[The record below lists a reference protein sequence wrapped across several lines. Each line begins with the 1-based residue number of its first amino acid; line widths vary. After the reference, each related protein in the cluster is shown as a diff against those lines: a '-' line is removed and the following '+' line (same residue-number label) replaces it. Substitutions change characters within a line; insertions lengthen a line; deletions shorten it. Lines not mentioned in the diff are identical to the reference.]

1 METVFISKFEYGG
14 RIYNLLESVPFVVEF
29 SDGVW
34 SYSNDALG
42 IMGYAFNRDE
52 VLQELYSDFDFTYR
66 NIGLEDESA
75 LSGKAIEL
83 KRELLRLFPQKN
95 FK

>member
-1 METVFISKFEYGG
+1 METVFISKFEYRG
-14 RIYNLLESVPFVVEF
+14 RTYNLLEVVPFVVEY
-29 SDGVW
+29 SDGMW
-34 SYSNDALG
+34 LYSNDVLG
-42 IMGYAFNRDE
+42 IMGWAFSRDE

-66 NIGLEDESA
+66 NIGLEDESE
-75 LSGKAIEL
+75 LNGKAIEL